1 MITKVKKLGAVRLRW
16 LLVCLAFVAG
26 GLGAATALF
35 VSSRPFQ
42 RTPTAVVEDSIVH
55 VAQLRRPVNILV
67 LGTVVLTSDLPG
79 AGPLPVNNTYWETVD
94 GNLDGQSDTILL
106 IRFDPHSQTIT
117 VLSVPRDT
125 QVEIPGVGLSKI
137 NAANF
142 VGGAIL
148 SAKTVS
154 KLLNDVT
161 IDRYVR
167 VNVNGFAQLIDALG
181 GVDVYVPYDMQY
193 RDDSQ
198 RLYINLQKGMQHLD
212 GKRAI
217 QFMRFRQDD
226 LGDIGR
232 LQRQQMLIRAL
243 LEQKL
248 NLETVKRVPQL
259 LEVVRNNL
267 DTNLSI
273 EEMLVLVA
281 FAHKTDR
288 SNVQMLMLPGRFST
302 EAEYN
307 LSYWLPDSRHIKQM
321 MHRYFQVNYYPDE
334 EATDNT
340 TPAHIR
346 VAVQDS
352 LGSSSA
358 VNSLVQKLADR
369 GYAQVFSTQTGWTKP
384 IDRTLIIAQSGD
396 REVAEQVRAA
406 LGIGEI
412 VLEATGDI
420 ESDVTVRI
428 GRDWLTRVPA
438 TPPSPSD
445 KARP

>member
-1 MITKVKKLGAVRLRW
+1 MITKARKLAAVRLRW

-35 VSSRPFQ
+35 ISSRPFQ
-42 RTPTAVVEDSIVH
+42 RTPSVEVEDSIVH

-94 GNLDGQSDTILL
+94 GNLNGQSDTILL
-106 IRFDPHSQTIT
+106 IRFDPHNHTIT
-117 VLSVPRDT
+117 ALSVPRDT

-167 VNVNGFAQLIDALG
+167 VNVHGFAQLIDALG
-181 GVDVYVPYDMQY
+181 GVDIYVPYDMQY

-198 RLYINLQKGMQHLD
+198 RLYIDLKKGMQHLD
-212 GKRAI
+212 GKKAI
-217 QFMRFRQDD
+217 QFMRFRQDE

-232 LQRQQMLIRAL
+232 VQRQQMLLRAL
-243 LEQKL
+243 IEQKL
-248 NLETVKRVPQL
+248 NLETVKRVPQI
-259 LEVVRNNL
+259 LEVIKHNL
-267 DTNLSI
+267 DTNLSV

-281 FAHKTDR
+281 FATKTDR
-288 SNVQMLMLPGRFST
+288 SQVQMLLLPGRFST
-302 EAEYN
+302 PAEFS

-321 MHRYFQVNYYPDE
+321 MRRYFQVNYYSDSEPQE
-334 EATDNT
+334 HLS
-340 TPAHIR
+340 PAYGR

-352 LGSSSA
+352 LGMPAA
-358 VNSLVQKLADR
+358 VNYLVQKLADR
-369 GYAQVFSTQTGWTKP
+369 GYAQVFPTETNWTKP
-384 IDRTLIIAQSGD
+384 LDKTLIIAQSGD
-396 REVAEQVRAA
+396 RALAEAIQQVLGVGEV
-406 LGIGEI
+406 

-420 ESDVTVRI
+420 ESDVTIRI
-428 GRDWLTRVPA
+428 GRDWLAKVPA
-438 TPPSPSD
+438 IPPSPSG